1 MRDFIEVTETT
12 ITSRYSYRKNNNDIL
27 LADMRRNG
35 WDLEYKKIIG
45 DGALYQ
51 ENKKIYWWRR
61 KTIINI
67 AEIIK
72 ITPANFE
79 NERRGQ
85 RNSRIVL
92 SNGND
97 FYVTE
102 TYDEIKKQLEES
114 K

>member
-1 MRDFIEVTETT
+1 MRDFIEITETT
-12 ITSRYSYRKNNNDIL
+12 ITNRYSYRKNNNNIL

-35 WDLEYKKIIG
+35 WDLKYEKIIG
-45 DGALYQ
+45 ENALYQ
-51 ENKKIYWWRR
+51 KNKKIYWWRR
-61 KTIINI
+61 KAIINT
-67 AEIIK
+67 AKIIK

-85 RNSRIVL
+85 RNSRIYL
-92 SNGND
+92 SGGND

-102 TYDEIKKQLEES
+102 TYDEIKKLLEGS